1 MSSATTTRPPLVVVS
16 NRGKNVS
23 KQTKAGETIF
33 TRTGGGLVAS
43 IRPAI
48 EGHKAM
54 WIAGSVGEEPVPDA
68 IFDDL
73 SVHSVTIDEATYRK
87 YYEIIANGTLW
98 FLHHNLFDMARR
110 PRIDRHWWEAWH
122 SYCTVNE
129 AFHRVHV
136 ASVTPEDA
144 VVLVHD
150 YHRPCWDRSSG
161 PSIKTSA
168 PSTFTTLRSQ
178 TATQFRSSPN
188 RPSMCSSAA
197 WPVTTHVA
205 FIHSVGPTTSRCVVQ
220 THWGAYRYILERS
233 RSGRER
239 APQGAPNE
247 TATRHAGQQLENL
260 TKGRKLIVRVD
271 ESNFPRTSYRGF
283 YAFDEL
289 LREHPQMTQA
299 RTFVAQLY
307 PSRETMAEYL
317 AYRNELEGLV
327 DHINSEWST
336 PEWLPIEMSIQD
348 QLPPRRGP
356 MPHGIRRAA
365 GESDSRRTQSRRER
379 GHDTQPARRIDRAE
393 FARRDRGRNWPTAP
407 SA

>member
-1 MSSATTTRPPLVVVS
+1 M
-16 NRGKNVS
+16 S

-129 AFHRVHV
+129 AFARRV
-136 ASVTPEDA
+136 ASVAPEDA

-150 YHRPCWDRSSG
+150 YHLPLLG
-161 PSIKTSA
+161 SI
-168 PSTFTTLRSQ
+168 LRSE
-178 TATQFRSSPN
+178 RPDLSSIHFHHTPFADRN
-188 RPSMCSSAA
+188 TISVIPQPALDVLLGGLAGYDACGFHSQRWADNFSLCCADALGHVPKTFVSAA
-197 WPVTTHVA
+197 APDENELRKVA
-205 FIHSVGPTTSRCVVQ
+205 
-220 THWGAYRYILERS
+220 
-233 RSGRER
+233 
-239 APQGAPNE
+239 NE

-271 ESNFPRTSYRGF
+271 RIELSKNLLRGF

-289 LREHPQMTQA
+289 LREHPQW
-299 RTFVAQLY
+299 RGHVTFVAQLY

-336 PEWLPIEMSIQD
+336 PSGC
-348 QLPPRRGP
+348 R
-356 MPHGIRRAA
+356 
-365 GESDSRRTQSRRER
+365 SK
-379 GHDTQPARRIDRAE
+379 
-393 FARRDRGRNWPTAP
+393 
-407 SA
+407 